1 MSEGPVGG
9 RAAANP
15 SPAHTLGQAPAQALR
30 RSLLSS
36 SPQGCGTGPLS
47 TTSLR
52 MKNVNHRE
60 ITRREGGT
68 LAWLPVLSSL
78 SPQPAGPRPQTPPPS
93 PRQATLLKSHTP
105 AIAHMLP
112 TPSLQGHRLH
122 TERVPRNST
131 KQYQETAKVRIL
143 IFSLGLLNAN
153 CGSEHGVTHES
164 VPCLASG
171 ANVIPPETWVT
182 GQGSENR

>member
-1 MSEGPVGG
+1 M
-9 RAAANP
+9 AASA
-15 SPAHTLGQAPAQALR
+15 
-30 RSLLSS
+30 LLSFTTASWAASTDS
-36 SPQGCGTGPLS
+36 STQGPGRPHSSKVT
-47 TTSLR
+47 
-52 MKNVNHRE
+52 HR
-60 ITRREGGT
+60 
-68 LAWLPVLSSL
+68 P
-78 SPQPAGPRPQTPPPS
+78 
-93 PRQATLLKSHTP
+93 
-105 AIAHMLP
+105 LP
-112 TPSLQGHRLH
+112 TCSQHLAYKATSYTQRG